1 MTTCCCWFWESNN
14 TDTNLETL
22 SGVDDIVLILNK
34 GTAMSNPKS
43 FLSEYIGI
51 NATTFLL
58 IKKSLDGKV
67 QIVLTF
73 FGSPGKPRFVSG
85 VLYIGGKEY
94 SIKTYNNNTFSLY
107 N

>member
-1 MTTCCCWFWESNN
+1 MTTCCWFWES
-14 TDTNLETL
+14 TKDTSIESLKF
-22 SGVDDIVLILNK
+22 VDDIVLVLNK
-34 GTAMSNPKS
+34 DTAMSNPKS

-58 IKKSLDGKV
+58 VKKSLDGKV

-73 FGSPGKPRFVSG
+73 YGSPGKSRFVRG
-85 VLYIGGKEY
+85 FLYIGGKEY